1 MIALTSRDRMTHKAS
16 WHSPDTA
23 EGQKINTEHAA
34 LLARDYQATK
44 DRLIADAIRA
54 KLGIMPKP
62 EAMADRLEFRKDPE
76 MKIEGQPV
84 LWLCLD
90 NEAIA
95 VLTEPVTKVVD
106 YRFHLTWLF
115 KSLVTNWEKN

>member
-1 MIALTSRDRMTHKAS
+1 MIALTSRDRLVHKAS
-16 WHSPDTA
+16 WHNPDTA
-23 EGQKINTEHAA
+23 EGARINTEHAA

-62 EAMADRLEFRKDPE
+62 EAMKDRLEFRKDQDMQIDGKP
-76 MKIEGQPV
+76 
-84 LWLCLD
+84 LFWLCLD

-95 VLTEPVTKVVD
+95 VLTEPVTKVVG
-106 YRFHLTWLF
+106 YHFHLTWLF
-115 KSLVTNWEKN
+115 KSLVTTWEKN

>member
-1 MIALTSRDRMTHKAS
+1 MIALTSRDRLTHKAS
-16 WHSPDTA
+16 WHNPDTL
-23 EGQKINTEHAA
+23 EGAKINQEHAA

-62 EAMADRLEFRKDPE
+62 EALTNRLEFRKDPDA
-76 MKIEGQPV
+76 KVEGQP
-84 LWLCLD
+84 LFWLCLD

-95 VLTEPVTKVVD
+95 VLTEPVTQVVG
-106 YRFHLTWLF
+106 YRYHLTWIF
-115 KSLVTNWEKN
+115 KSLVTTWEKN

>member
-1 MIALTSRDRMTHKAS
+1 MIALTSRDRLTHKAS
-16 WHSPDTA
+16 WHNPDTP
-23 EGQKINTEHAA
+23 EGAKINTAHAA

-62 EAMADRLEFRKDPE
+62 EALTDRLEFRKDPD
-76 MKIEGQPV
+76 MQIEGQPV
-84 LWLCLD
+84 FWLCLD

-95 VLTEPVTKVVD
+95 VLTEPVTKQVGHH
-106 YRFHLTWLF
+106 FHLTWLF